1 MCGGSVQLYAPKRDA
16 CRMVV
21 LTVEMRRM
29 VDDGLGFVA
38 TVNADGTPN
47 LSPKGT
53 IATWDD
59 EHLAF
64 ADIASPNSSKNL
76 ERNPAVE
83 VNVVDPLIRRGYRFA
98 GTAVVHRRGAA
109 FERGLDF
116 YERRGTVRARERIRA
131 IVVMTVASARPIRS
145 PAYALGATEEQL
157 RSRYRRLLLGN
168 DPT

>member
-1 MCGGSVQLYAPKRDA
+1 V
-16 CRMVV
+16 VV

-29 VDDGLGFVA
+29 VDQGLGFVA

-53 IATWDD
+53 LAVWED

-64 ADIASPNSSKNL
+64 ADIASPNTSANL
-76 ERNPAVE
+76 ERNAAIE

-98 GTAVVHRRGAA
+98 GAASVHRAGATYDSGV
-109 FERGLDF
+109 EF

-131 IVVMTVASARPIRS
+131 FVVIAVASARPLRS
-145 PAYALGATEEQL
+145 PAYALGATEDEL
-157 RSRYRRLLLGN
+157 RSKYRRLLLEDG
-168 DPT
+168 TT